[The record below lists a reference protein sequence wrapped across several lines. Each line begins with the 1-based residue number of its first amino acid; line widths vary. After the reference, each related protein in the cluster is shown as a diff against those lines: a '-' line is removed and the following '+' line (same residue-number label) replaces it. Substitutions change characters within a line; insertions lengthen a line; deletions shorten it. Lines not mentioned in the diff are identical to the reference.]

1 MAHHTVEE
9 KSLSLSPTD
18 KFYKFYAIFGT
29 LIVIVPMMALISFA
43 FFVHGLTSDALLGNG
58 NIEIERKFIELNVR
72 DTIKH
77 AEILGYIVE
86 QHLLATEKETHSEI
100 MSIRRTEEHAKEKE
114 GNLKKRKE
122 RLSEIQDKLKAI
134 NKMRS
139 KNTTDL
145 KENGESLAKNKSL
158 IKKAERYLN
167 DSVWLS
173 IFSVSVMLLGGLTAK
188 VGFKRWNEL
197 SVTDYH

>member
-58 NIEIERKFIELNVR
+58 NIEIESKFIELNVR
-72 DTIKH
+72 NTIKN

-86 QHLLATEKETHSEI
+86 QHLLATKKETHSEI

-197 SVTDYH
+197 SVADYH

>member
-9 KSLSLSPTD
+9 KSLLLSPTD

-58 NIEIERKFIELNVR
+58 NIEIESKFIELNVR
-72 DTIKH
+72 NTIKN

-86 QHLLATEKETHSEI
+86 QHLLATKKETHSEI

-197 SVTDYH
+197 SAADYH

>member
-58 NIEIERKFIELNVR
+58 NIEIESKFIELNVR
-72 DTIKH
+72 NTIKNT
-77 AEILGYIVE
+77 EILGYIVE
-86 QHLLATEKETHSEI
+86 QHLLATKKETHSEI

-114 GNLKKRKE
+114 GNLKKRKA

-197 SVTDYH
+197 SAADYH

>member
-58 NIEIERKFIELNVR
+58 NIEIESKFIELNVR
-72 DTIKH
+72 NTIKN

-86 QHLLATEKETHSEI
+86 QHLLATKKETNSEI

-145 KENGESLAKNKSL
+145 KENGESLVKNKSL

-197 SVTDYH
+197 SAADYH

>member
-29 LIVIVPMMALISFA
+29 LIVIVKQLALISFA
-43 FFVHGLTSDALLGNG
+43 FFDHGLTSDALLGNG
-58 NIEIERKFIELNVR
+58 NIEIESKFIELNVR
-72 DTIKH
+72 NTIKN

-86 QHLLATEKETHSEI
+86 QHLLATKKETHSEI

-145 KENGESLAKNKSL
+145 KENGESLVKNKSL

-173 IFSVSVMLLGGLTAK
+173 IFSVSVMLLGGLIAK

-197 SVTDYH
+197 SAADYY

>member
-58 NIEIERKFIELNVR
+58 NIEIESKFIELNVR
-72 DTIKH
+72 NTIKN

-86 QHLLATEKETHSEI
+86 QHLLATKKETNSEI

-197 SVTDYH
+197 SAADYH

>member
-58 NIEIERKFIELNVR
+58 NIEIESKFIELNVR
-72 DTIKH
+72 DTIKN

-86 QHLLATEKETHSEI
+86 QHLLASEKETHSEI

-197 SVTDYH
+197 SAADYH

>member
-58 NIEIERKFIELNVR
+58 NIEIESKSIELNVR
-72 DTIKH
+72 DTIKN

-197 SVTDYH
+197 SAADYH

>member
-9 KSLSLSPTD
+9 KSLSFNPTD

-29 LIVIVPMMALISFA
+29 LIVIVPMMALISFS

-58 NIEIERKFIELNVR
+58 NIEIESKFIELNVR
-72 DTIKH
+72 DTIKN

-86 QHLLATEKETHSEI
+86 QHLLASEKETHSEI

-197 SVTDYH
+197 SAADYH

>member
-18 KFYKFYAIFGT
+18 KFHKFYAIFGT

-58 NIEIERKFIELNVR
+58 NIEIESKFIELNVR
-72 DTIKH
+72 NTIKN

-197 SVTDYH
+197 SAADYH

>member
-1 MAHHTVEE
+1 
-9 KSLSLSPTD
+9 
-18 KFYKFYAIFGT
+18 
-29 LIVIVPMMALISFA
+29 MMGLISFA
-43 FFVHGLTSDALLGNG
+43 FFIHGLTSDALLGND
-58 NIEIERKFIELNVR
+58 NIETESKFIELNVR
-72 DTIKH
+72 DTIKN
-77 AEILGYIVE
+77 AKILGYIVE
-86 QHLLATEKETHSEI
+86 QHLLAAEKETRSEI

-134 NKMRS
+134 KKMRS

-145 KENGESLAKNKSL
+145 KENGESLVKNKSL

-173 IFSVSVMLLGGLTAK
+173 IFSVSVMLLGGLIAK
-188 VGFKRWNEL
+188 VSFKRWNEL
-197 SVTDYH
+197 SAADYH

>member
-58 NIEIERKFIELNVR
+58 NIEIESKFIELNVR
-72 DTIKH
+72 NTIKN

-86 QHLLATEKETHSEI
+86 QHLLATKKETHSEI

-173 IFSVSVMLLGGLTAK
+173 IFSVSVI
-188 VGFKRWNEL
+188 RY
-197 SVTDYH
+197 VTRRSNSKGWF

>member
-58 NIEIERKFIELNVR
+58 NIEIESKFIELNVR
-72 DTIKH
+72 NTIKN

-197 SVTDYH
+197 SAADYH

>member
-58 NIEIERKFIELNVR
+58 NIEIESKFIELNVR
-72 DTIKH
+72 DTIENV
-77 AEILGYIVE
+77 EILGYIVE
-86 QHLLATEKETHSEI
+86 QHLLATKKETRSEI

-197 SVTDYH
+197 SVADYH

>member
-58 NIEIERKFIELNVR
+58 NIEIESKFIELNVR
-72 DTIKH
+72 NTIKNT
-77 AEILGYIVE
+77 EILGYIVE
-86 QHLLATEKETHSEI
+86 QHLLATKKETHSEI

-197 SVTDYH
+197 SAADYH

>member
-1 MAHHTVEE
+1 
-9 KSLSLSPTD
+9 
-18 KFYKFYAIFGT
+18 
-29 LIVIVPMMALISFA
+29 MMALISFA
-43 FFVHGLTSDALLGNG
+43 FFVHRLTSDALSGNG
-58 NIEIERKFIELNVR
+58 NIEIESKFIELNVF
-72 DTIKH
+72 DTIKN

-100 MSIRRTEEHAKEKE
+100 MSIRRTEEHAKGKE

-197 SVTDYH
+197 AATDYH

>member
-1 MAHHTVEE
+1 VAYHTVGEE
-9 KSLSLSPTD
+9 SLTPDPTS
-18 KFYKFYAIFGT
+18 KLYKFYTIAGI
-29 LIVIVPMMALISFA
+29 LLVIVPMMGLISFA
-43 FFVHGLTSDALLGNG
+43 FFIHGLTGDALLGND
-58 NIEIERKFIELNVR
+58 NMETESKFIELNVR
-72 DTIKH
+72 DTIKN
-77 AEILGYIVE
+77 AEMLGYIVE
-86 QHLLATEKETHSEI
+86 QHLLATDKETRSEI

-114 GNLKKRKE
+114 GNLKMRKE

-134 NKMRS
+134 KKMRS

-145 KENGESLAKNKSL
+145 KENGESLVKNKSL

-173 IFSVSVMLLGGLTAK
+173 IFSVSVMLLGGLIAK

-197 SVTDYH
+197 SAADYH

>member
-1 MAHHTVEE
+1 MAYHTVGEE
-9 KSLSLSPTD
+9 SLTPDPTS
-18 KFYKFYAIFGT
+18 KLYKFYTIAGIF
-29 LIVIVPMMALISFA
+29 LVIVPMMGLISFA
-43 FFVHGLTSDALLGNG
+43 FFIHGLTSDALLGND
-58 NIEIERKFIELNVR
+58 NMETESKFIELNVR
-72 DTIKH
+72 DTIKNV
-77 AEILGYIVE
+77 EMLGYIVE
-86 QHLLATEKETHSEI
+86 QHLLATEKETRSEI

-114 GNLKKRKE
+114 ENLKKRKE

-134 NKMRS
+134 KKMRS

-173 IFSVSVMLLGGLTAK
+173 IFSVSVMLLGGLTTK

-197 SVTDYH
+197 SAADYH

>member
-58 NIEIERKFIELNVR
+58 NIEIESKFIELNVR
-72 DTIKH
+72 NTIKN

-86 QHLLATEKETHSEI
+86 QHLLATKKETHSEI

-197 SVTDYH
+197 SAADYH

>member
-1 MAHHTVEE
+1 MAHHTVVE

-18 KFYKFYAIFGT
+18 KFHKFYAIFGT

-58 NIEIERKFIELNVR
+58 NIEIESKSIELNVR
-72 DTIKH
+72 DTIKN

-197 SVTDYH
+197 SAADYH

>member
-58 NIEIERKFIELNVR
+58 NIEIESKFIELNVR
-72 DTIKH
+72 DTTKN

-86 QHLLATEKETHSEI
+86 QHLLATKKETRSEI

-197 SVTDYH
+197 SAADYH

>member
-58 NIEIERKFIELNVR
+58 NIEIESKFIELNVR
-72 DTIKH
+72 DTIKN

-197 SVTDYH
+197 SAADYH

>member
-58 NIEIERKFIELNVR
+58 NIEIESKFIELNVR
-72 DTIKH
+72 NTIKN

-86 QHLLATEKETHSEI
+86 QHLLATKKETHSEI

-173 IFSVSVMLLGGLTAK
+173 IFSISVMLLGGLTAK

-197 SVTDYH
+197 SAADYH

>member
-58 NIEIERKFIELNVR
+58 NIEIESKFIELNVR
-72 DTIKH
+72 NTIKN

-86 QHLLATEKETHSEI
+86 QHLLATKKETHSEI

-158 IKKAERYLN
+158 IKKSERYLN

-197 SVTDYH
+197 SAADYH

>member
-18 KFYKFYAIFGT
+18 KFHKFYAIFGT

-58 NIEIERKFIELNVR
+58 NIEIESKSIELNVR
-72 DTIKH
+72 DTIKN

-197 SVTDYH
+197 SAADYY

>member
-197 SVTDYH
+197 SAVDYH

>member
-1 MAHHTVEE
+1 M
-9 KSLSLSPTD
+9 SLSPTD
-18 KFYKFYAIFGT
+18 KFHKFYAIFGT

-58 NIEIERKFIELNVR
+58 NIEIESKSIELNVR
-72 DTIKH
+72 DTIKN

-197 SVTDYH
+197 SAADYY

>member
-58 NIEIERKFIELNVR
+58 NIEIESKFIELNVR
-72 DTIKH
+72 DTIKN

-114 GNLKKRKE
+114 GNLKKRQE

-139 KNTTDL
+139 ENTTDL

-197 SVTDYH
+197 SAADYH

>member
-1 MAHHTVEE
+1 
-9 KSLSLSPTD
+9 
-18 KFYKFYAIFGT
+18 
-29 LIVIVPMMALISFA
+29 MMALISFA

-58 NIEIERKFIELNVR
+58 NIEIESKFIELNVR
-72 DTIKH
+72 NTIKN

-86 QHLLATEKETHSEI
+86 QHLLATKKETHSEI

-197 SVTDYH
+197 SAADYH

>member
-58 NIEIERKFIELNVR
+58 NIEIESKFIELNVGN
-72 DTIKH
+72 TIKN

-86 QHLLATEKETHSEI
+86 QHLLATKKETHSEI

-197 SVTDYH
+197 SVADYH

>member
-58 NIEIERKFIELNVR
+58 NIEIESKSIELNVR
-72 DTIKH
+72 DTIRN

-197 SVTDYH
+197 SAADYH

>member
-18 KFYKFYAIFGT
+18 KFHKFYAIFGT

-58 NIEIERKFIELNVR
+58 NIEIESKFIELNVR
-72 DTIKH
+72 NTIKN

-86 QHLLATEKETHSEI
+86 QHLLATKKETHSEI

-197 SVTDYH
+197 SAADYH

>member
-9 KSLSLSPTD
+9 KSLLLSPTD

-58 NIEIERKFIELNVR
+58 NIEIESKFIELNVR
-72 DTIKH
+72 DTIKN

-197 SVTDYH
+197 SAADYH

>member
-58 NIEIERKFIELNVR
+58 NIEIESKFIELNVR
-72 DTIKH
+72 NTIKN

-86 QHLLATEKETHSEI
+86 QHLLATKKETHSEI

-114 GNLKKRKE
+114 GNLMKRKE

-167 DSVWLS
+167 DTVWLS

-197 SVTDYH
+197 SAADYH

>member
-1 MAHHTVEE
+1 
-9 KSLSLSPTD
+9 
-18 KFYKFYAIFGT
+18 
-29 LIVIVPMMALISFA
+29 MMALISFA

-58 NIEIERKFIELNVR
+58 NIEIESKFIELNVR
-72 DTIKH
+72 NTIKN

-86 QHLLATEKETHSEI
+86 QHLLVTKKETHSEI

-197 SVTDYH
+197 SAADYH

>member
-58 NIEIERKFIELNVR
+58 NIEIESKFIELNVR
-72 DTIKH
+72 DTIKN

-86 QHLLATEKETHSEI
+86 QHLLATKKETHSEI

-197 SVTDYH
+197 SAADYH